1 MNERKPTFNKSLLFI
16 YFFRPCTNI
25 WKTSSELMTNETD
38 QAYRNV
44 LLKKMIIILSII
56 KFSEFSVFL
65 D

>member
-16 YFFRPCTNI
+16 YFFRSCTNI